1 MLVDSHCHLNFPD
14 LSENLHHH
22 LHAMSENDVAY
33 ALTVS
38 VSKET
43 ADEVLHLA
51 ENHNNLWATV
61 GIHPEDP
68 DAEEFSYD
76 ELILRAKHEKVIG
89 IGETGLDY
97 YWCEGDLSWQ
107 HQRFITHIQAAQ
119 KSHLPLVV
127 HTRKAPDDTIK
138 ILREHHA
145 DYGVI
150 HCFSED
156 IDFAKAALDLGFYI
170 SFSGIVTFKN
180 APKIQEACRY
190 VPSDRILVETDA
202 PFLAPMPY
210 RGKLNTPAYVRHT
223 AEFVA
228 QLRGVSYETIAQ
240 QTTDNFFQLFSKAK
254 PSK

>member
-22 LHAMSENDVAY
+22 LQAMSENDVAY
-33 ALTVS
+33 ALAVS

-127 HTRKAPDDTIK
+127 HTRKASDDTIK

-210 RGKLNTPAYVRHT
+210 RGKLNTPAYVKHT